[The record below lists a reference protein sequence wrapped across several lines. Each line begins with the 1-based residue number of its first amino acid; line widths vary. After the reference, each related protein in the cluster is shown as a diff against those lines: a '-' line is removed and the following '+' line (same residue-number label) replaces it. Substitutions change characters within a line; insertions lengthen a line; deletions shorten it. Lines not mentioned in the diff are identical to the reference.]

1 LRVGGRYSREVA
13 ERAGIGEGGR
23 VGLREAGRGGGSR
36 RWFREAGMGGGTQR
50 GVEGDKEGWRDAGK
64 G

>member
-1 LRVGGRYSREVA
+1 MA